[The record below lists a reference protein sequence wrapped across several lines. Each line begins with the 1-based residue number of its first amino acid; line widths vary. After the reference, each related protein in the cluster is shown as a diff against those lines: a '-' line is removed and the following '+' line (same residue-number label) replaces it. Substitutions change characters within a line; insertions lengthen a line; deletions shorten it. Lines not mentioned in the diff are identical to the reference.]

1 MASATLDDILTGHV
15 PLTSNRRLIESVTTA
30 RESRFLAVVLAPE
43 VKLSSEL
50 APPLLEVLDS
60 MPEGGGLDLFVDT
73 LGGASE
79 EAWRVVSVLRERF
92 DRYTAIIPFAASP
105 GATQVAFGSHELMMG
120 EASRRSPLAP
130 ARRRGS
136 GRAAPARKVIKP
148 VLKKAPPAPRGS
160 VKAAGS
166 GGAAVARRE

>member
-1 MASATLDDILTGHV
+1 MATATLDDILTGHV

-30 RESRFLAVVLAPE
+30 RESRFMAVVLAPE
-43 VKLSSEL
+43 VKLSTEL

-79 EAWRVVSVLRERF
+79 EAWRVVSMLRERF

-105 GATQVAFGSHELMMG
+105 GATQVALGANDLMMG
-120 EASRRSPLAP
+120 EASSLSPIEP
-130 ARRRGS
+130 D
-136 GRAAPARKVIKP
+136 RK
-148 VLKKAPPAPRGS
+148 S
-160 VKAAGS
+160 V
-166 GGAAVARRE
+166 V